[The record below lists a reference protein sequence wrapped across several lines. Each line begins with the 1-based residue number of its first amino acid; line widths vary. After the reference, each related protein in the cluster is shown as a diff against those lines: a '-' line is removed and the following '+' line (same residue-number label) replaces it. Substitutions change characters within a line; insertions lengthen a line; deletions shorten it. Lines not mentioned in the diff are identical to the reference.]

1 MKKTLFLLTMALM
14 PGVRMAAQ
22 DAFTVDGY
30 NYEVI
35 STENHTAKFTRWIG
49 GEGSA
54 KFEQEQHLVIPSS
67 VTYNNVEY
75 TVTEIGDWMHDNIM
89 SELTIPATVS
99 AIDES
104 AFEGCENLTTIH
116 FASTANN
123 LVIGASS
130 FQGCI
135 RLAQF
140 SFPEGLVSVGESAF
154 ANTSVATSELY
165 TLDPMTTINI
175 PASLTYIHPWAFD
188 SWEGYAATLNY
199 VVSDG
204 NTVYDSRNG
213 CGIVET
219 ATNKLIRASKGTVPE
234 GIVSIGAYAFCKQPV
249 GNVTIPTT
257 VTSIHANAFKSCAV
271 NSFTVADGNEYYA
284 VLSDQILYEVAT
296 GNKLGFCSH
305 TTIPAGTTNISYWF
319 HLNPAC
325 PSSITIPGSVTN
337 MEMAFSSSNVQ
348 NVTVAEGVSTI
359 SNSAFTDCKQLSS
372 ITLPT
377 SLRTIGYAAFEG
389 CTALTSLTIPEGV
402 TTIEGDAFD
411 GCTSLAT
418 ITLPSTLTTIA
429 DQIFMGCTSLTEIIL
444 PSKVVGIA
452 SKTFAECTNLT
463 SVTIP
468 ASVET
473 VAEDAFEGCDNLAE
487 IHLPANPDD
496 IQFDVAVLPVSA
508 SLIYDVIDDSPVT
521 ATTVTLA
528 ANYTTFC
535 SSTHLNFA
543 SVAGLKAYIVSGY
556 DEGYVLMTRVT
567 NVPAGTGL
575 VLYGTSG
582 QSYDIPA
589 GNGRAVLSNLLIGVT
604 ENTTIFKTEGN
615 YTNFIL
621 ARGSDGTIGFHP
633 LKSASSTLGAGKAYL
648 HLPTWAVETPSGV
661 RSFRLIADDGTTFDE
676 TTGIADV
683 QTEQGGAEC
692 FDVQGRR
699 VKASS
704 MQKGLYIIDGR
715 KVILK

>member
-1 MKKTLFLLTMALM
+1 MKKALFLLTMALM
-14 PGVRMAAQ
+14 PGLRMAAQ
-22 DAFTVDGY
+22 NAFTVDGY

-35 STENHTAKFTRWIG
+35 SADAHSVKFTRWIG
-49 GEGSA
+49 GDGSA
-54 KFEQEQHLVIPSS
+54 NFEQEQHLVIPSS
-67 VTYNNVEY
+67 VIYNNVAY
-75 TVTEIGDWMHDNIM
+75 TVTAIGDWMSDKIM

-99 AIDES
+99 TIEEN

-116 FASTANN
+116 FTSPANN
-123 LVIGASS
+123 LVIGAGS
-130 FQGCI
+130 FQGCTH
-135 RLAQF
+135 LAQF
-140 SFPEGLVSVGESAF
+140 TFPEGLVSVGESAF
-154 ANTSVATSELY
+154 ANTSVATGTLY
-165 TLDPMTTINI
+165 TLDPMTTVNI

-199 VVSDG
+199 VVADR

-249 GNVTIPTT
+249 GNVTIPST

-271 NSFTVADGNEYYA
+271 NSFSVAEGNEYYG
-284 VLSDQILYEVAT
+284 VLSDQILYELAT
-296 GNKLGFCSH
+296 GNKIGFCSH
-305 TTIPAGTTNISYWF
+305 TTIPAGTTDISYWF
-319 HLNPAC
+319 HLSAAC
-325 PSSITIPGSVTN
+325 PSTITIPGSVTN
-337 MEMAFSSSNVQ
+337 MEMAFASSNVQ
-348 NVTVAEGVSTI
+348 NVTVSEGVSTI
-359 SNSAFTDCKQLSS
+359 SYSAFTDCKQLSS

-389 CTALTSLTIPEGV
+389 CSSLTSLTISEGV
-402 TTIEGDAFD
+402 TTIESDAFD

-452 SKTFAECTNLT
+452 SKTFAECTNLA

-508 SLIYDVIDDSPVT
+508 SLIYDVIDDSPAT
-521 ATTVTLA
+521 ATSVTLA

-535 SSTHLNFA
+535 STADLNF
-543 SVAGLKAYIVSGY
+543 SNVTGVKAYIVSGY

-604 ENTTIFKTEGN
+604 ESTTIYKTEGD

-621 ARGSDGTIGFHP
+621 ARGTDGTIGFHP

-661 RSFRLIADDGTTFDE
+661 RSFHLITDDGTTFDE

-683 QTEQGGAEC
+683 QTDQDSTGC
-692 FDVQGRR
+692 FDLQGRR
-699 VKASS
+699 VSASS
-704 MQKGLYIIDGR
+704 IKQGLYIIDGR